1 MLNLCFFHYSL
12 ALYTIYPTNIAW
24 EFIVGWNNFLSS
36 KIHETSG
43 WLGFNVLCS
52 AAVEP
57 RLSRLQVCV
66 VCVTDATVLAYLIQP
81 GSANFTSVSCSFLLR
96 NSAFSWHPKPQFS
109 RLSGLRN
116 AWGRGISRICEQC
129 ETNFWSGLEDTC
141 KCNSFSCMFH
151 T

>member
-81 GSANFTSVSCSFLLR
+81 GSANFTSVSCSFLLHGGEEFHEFAS
-96 NSAFSWHPKPQFS
+96 NAKPISGQVWKTRANVIRSLVYFIPEGR
-109 RLSGLRN
+109 RLNL
-116 AWGRGISRICEQC
+116 
-129 ETNFWSGLEDTC
+129 TD
-141 KCNSFSCMFH
+141 
-151 T
+151 